1 MARRADRNAP
11 DSGSPLAAR
20 RWASSGAGAGGTAV
34 ILDYMAHARR
44 KASRN
49 GDSSPL
55 LAEIVEALLF
65 LGGQAH
71 RDQVIAR
78 VVAVRDAPRGGPAE
92 ALRAHILAAFEHQY
106 ALDRSLRGR
115 RPLFDLPFGEDSH
128 RWALAREAESFLR
141 QGWEARGPVS

>member
-1 MARRADRNAP
+1 MAPRADRTALEI
-11 DSGSPLAAR
+11 DSSLASR
-20 RWASSGAGAGGTAV
+20 RWTSSGAGWGGTAV

-49 GDSSPL
+49 TDANLL

-78 VVAVRDAPRGGPAE
+78 VIAVRAAPGGAPAE
-92 ALRAHILAAFEHQY
+92 ALKAHILVAFDHQY
-106 ALDRSLRGR
+106 TLDRSLRGR
-115 RPLFDLPFGEDSH
+115 PPLFDLPFGQGSH
-128 RWALAREAESFLR
+128 RWALAREAETFLR
-141 QGWEARGPVS
+141 RGREARGPVS